1 MVNLGNFLNEFAANL
16 HVFPALVVGS
26 VLGALIFGYFFNR
39 IVGYY
44 RQVNRSIFVVIGT
57 IVTLGIMALFSWK
70 SALLGLLAFTCTGL
84 LMAVGDY
91 QRGLAALAKSEPK
104 PRIKRA
110 SYKINGLVDEC
121 AMSGEQASRYLA
133 EALKKSDRAEQIGLI
148 ALAQN
153 EISNLR
159 LSVQDIRQIQ
169 KEG

>member
-1 MVNLGNFLNEFAANL
+1 MVNLGDFLNQFAANL

-26 VLGALIFGYFFNR
+26 VLGALIFGFFFNR
-39 IVGYY
+39 IVGEY

-57 IVTLGIMALFSWK
+57 FVTLGIMALFSWK

-91 QRGLAALAKSEPK
+91 QRGLAAKPESK

-110 SYKINGLVDEC
+110 SYKINGLVDNC
-121 AMSGEQASRYLA
+121 AMSGEQAARYLA